1 MKLINKNNNIIF
13 VVEKHIINKHGINFN
28 MKKKENNNNNH
39 KLSPIS
45 DDLNKTS

>member
-28 MKKKENNNNNH
+28 MEKKENKIIIINCRPH
-39 KLSPIS
+39 QTI
-45 DDLNKTS
+45 